1 VSQEPAQRIRVTGPT
16 RRHTAATRTRE
27 IDAGTRVGAIYM
39 RSLLREQLRLA
50 LRVLAALFATVGSL
64 PLLFHLFPG
73 LAGVHVLG
81 VPLSWLLLGVL
92 VYPLFLVLGW
102 RYIRRA
108 EDNERDFTDLIQ
120 EIER

>member
-16 RRHTAATRTRE
+16 RRRTAATRSRE

-64 PLLFHLFPG
+64 PLLFHVWPD
-73 LAGVHVLG
+73 LAAVRVLG
-81 VPLSWLLLGVL
+81 VPLSWLLLGLL
-92 VYPLFLVLGW
+92 VYPWFLILGW
-102 RYIRRA
+102 RYVRQV
-108 EDNERDFTDLIQ
+108 EDNEHDFTDLI
-120 EIER
+120 EEMKR